1 MIFGVGDKLLIKSAL
16 SAAYAIESALAAAY
30 FCFVFVVNGEEILY
44 LCRADYVIFNSAAEI
59 CHYAHVLSQQHSP
72 KVSPPILNIVSPS

>member
-16 SAAYAIESALAAAY
+16 AAAYAIETALAAAY
-30 FCFVFVVNGEEILY
+30 IGIILEVDREEILY
-44 LCRADYVIFNSAAEI
+44 LCRADYVIFNSAAEF

>member
-16 SAAYAIESALAAAY
+16 SATYAIKTALAAAY
-30 FCFVFVVNGEEILY
+30 IGIILEVNGEEILY
-44 LCRADYVIFNSAAEI
+44 LCRADNVIFYSAREI
-59 CHYAHVLSQQHSP
+59 SHYAHVLSQQHSP